1 MSGHPKASAPCGFK
15 HLLFGWFFFLCGLGA
30 TFGPVVL
37 LIHLLMPDRTRLPP
51 SGWVLLFLLFAAL
64 CLIFLLVMASV
75 KAFLRLWFWYLKAL
89 KPGDRLF
96 AETSLRKGLNVNV
109 LEPQYSRMRKR
120 HLGSDNV

>member
-1 MSGHPKASAPCGFK
+1 MSGDPKTSAPSGFK
-15 HLLFGWFFFLCGLGA
+15 HLLLGWFFFLCGLCA

-37 LIHLLMPDRTRLPP
+37 LIRLFMPNRASLPP

-64 CLIFLLVMASV
+64 GLIFLLVMASV
-75 KAFLRLWFWYLKAL
+75 QVFLWLWFCYLKAL

-96 AETSLRKGLNVNV
+96 AETSLSKGLNVNV
-109 LEPQYSRMRKR
+109 LEPQYSCMRKR

>member
-1 MSGHPKASAPCGFK
+1 MSGDPKTSAPSGFK
-15 HLLFGWFFFLCGLGA
+15 HLLLGWFFFLCGLCA

-37 LIHLLMPDRTRLPP
+37 LLRLFMPNRAPLPP
-51 SGWVLLFLLFAAL
+51 NGWVLLCLLFAASG
-64 CLIFLLVMASV
+64 LIFLLVMVCV
-75 KAFLRLWFWYLKAL
+75 KVFLRLWFWYLKAL

-96 AETSLRKGLNVNV
+96 AETSLRKGLNVNA